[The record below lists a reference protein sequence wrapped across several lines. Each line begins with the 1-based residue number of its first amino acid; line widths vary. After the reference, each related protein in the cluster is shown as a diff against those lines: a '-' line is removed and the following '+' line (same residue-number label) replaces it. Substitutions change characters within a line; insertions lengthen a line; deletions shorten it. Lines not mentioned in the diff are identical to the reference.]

1 MINQKYVDG
10 CAATPAADCTC
21 NINPVDLFLNFA
33 VTGPTTD
40 ANGCDSYT
48 ATCTCTAGNTNCQVQ
63 LFDAVALGGN
73 NVGNVPF
80 TGTLTMT
87 VTCPPGSDG
96 LFFRGTLTSGA
107 TSTTINNFMSANC
120 VNA

>member
-1 MINQKYVDG
+1 MFGTKIGQNYVDA
-10 CAATPAADCTC
+10 CAATQAA
-21 NINPVDLFLNFA
+21 
-33 VTGPTTD
+33 GPTTD
-40 ANGCDSYT
+40 ANGCESYT

-80 TGTLTMT
+80 TGTFTMT
-87 VTCPPGSDG
+87 VICPPGSNG
-96 LFFRGTLTSGA
+96 LFFQGTTTANGV
-107 TSTTINNFMSANC
+107 TTTISNFMSANC